1 MTNEIIS
8 LYNIMDQTHIRLN
21 KELDVLE
28 NRQADDIILINIIES
43 LKSLLN
49 HKHNMHFGNLKDT
62 LVRLDKS
69 FTNTR
74 PGVLNKVETLI
85 KDLDELTKQ
94 DGTGKSDLDK
104 LLESIRSDSNERGQ
118 VISQKRKMFHEM
130 TQSTKQSNMNKM
142 HGGAVK
148 KQRYYL
154 RR

>member
-1 MTNEIIS
+1 
-8 LYNIMDQTHIRLN
+8 MDQTHIRLN